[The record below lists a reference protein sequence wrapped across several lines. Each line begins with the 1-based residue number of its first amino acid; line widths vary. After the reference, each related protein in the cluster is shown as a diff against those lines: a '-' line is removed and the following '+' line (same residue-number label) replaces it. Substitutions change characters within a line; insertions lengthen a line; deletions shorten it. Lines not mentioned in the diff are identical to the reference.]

1 MRSRD
6 QKPVRLAVIGAG
18 VMGKRHVAA
27 AKRVAGVELVAV
39 VDTDLTQANA
49 AAGIAGCAAHG
60 DIAALAGK
68 IDAAVVAAPTAAHVP
83 CAAQLL
89 RAGTGCLVEKPLA
102 ATEAECRALIAAAK
116 EGGAVLQVGH
126 IERFNP
132 AIETLTCAALPPA
145 AITAIAARRMSASS
159 ARVLD
164 IDVVMDLM
172 VHDIDVVL
180 TLKKTPVAH
189 VSARGNDDHAVAL
202 VSFADGATATLT
214 ASRVTAT
221 RIRDL
226 DVVTPEEFFHVDY
239 IAKTATRSRRRGDG
253 GNFDVSALAVTG
265 ADALSAQLED
275 FVASLRG
282 GKTPRVTGEDALA
295 TMILTAQIRAALKA

>member
-1 MRSRD
+1 M
-6 QKPVRLAVIGAG
+6 KPVRLAVIGAG

-27 AKRVAGVELVAV
+27 AKRVAGVELIAV
-39 VDTDLTQANA
+39 VDPDLAQCRA
-49 AAGIAGCAAHG
+49 AAEIGGCAALA
-60 DIAALAGK
+60 DIESLAGK
-68 IDAAVVAAPTAAHVP
+68 IDAAIIAAPTGAHVP
-83 CAAQLL
+83 CATPLL
-89 RAGTGCLVEKPLA
+89 RGGIACLVEKPLA
-102 ATEAECRALIAAAK
+102 ATEAECRSLIAAAK
-116 EGGAVLQVGH
+116 DGGAVLQVGH

-132 AIETLTCAALPPA
+132 AIETLTYAGVPPA
-145 AITAIAARRMSASS
+145 SITALAARRMSAAS

-189 VSARGNDDHAVAL
+189 VSAGGNDDHAVAL
-202 VSFADGATATLT
+202 VSFTDGATATLT

-226 DVVTPEEFFHVDY
+226 DVVTPDAFFHVDY
-239 IAKTATRSRRRGDG
+239 IARTATKSRKRDNGHIESVD
-253 GNFDVSALAVTG
+253 LAVTG
-265 ADALSAQLED
+265 TDALSAQLED
-275 FVASLRG
+275 FLACVRN

-295 TMILTAQIRAALKA
+295 CMTLTAQIRAALKA

>member
-1 MRSRD
+1 MSSTAV
-6 QKPVRLAVIGAG
+6 KPVRLAVIGAG

-27 AKRVAGVELVAV
+27 AKRAAGLDLVGV
-39 VDTDLTQANA
+39 VDMDLTAAKA
-49 AAGIAGCAAHG
+49 AADIGGCAAHA
-60 DIAALAGK
+60 DIAALSGK
-68 IDAAVVAAPTAAHVP
+68 IDAAVIAVPTAAHVS
-83 CAAQLL
+83 CAAPLL
-89 RAGTGCLVEKPLA
+89 KAGIGCLVEKPLA

-116 EGGAVLQVGH
+116 DGGAVLQAGH

-132 AIETLTCAALPPA
+132 AIETLVYAGLPA
-145 AITAIAARRMSASS
+145 ASITALAARRMSAAS

-180 TLKKTPVAH
+180 TLKKTPVAS
-189 VSARGNDDHAVAL
+189 VSAKGSDDHAVA
-202 VSFADGATATLT
+202 VIGFADGATATLT

-226 DVVTPEEFFHVDY
+226 DVVTPDAFFHVDY
-239 IAKTATRSRRRGDG
+239 AARTASKSRRRDNGQ
-253 GNFDVSALAVTG
+253 FDVSELAVTG
-265 ADALSAQLED
+265 ADALTAQLED
-275 FVASLRG
+275 FAASLRG
-282 GKTPRVTGEDALA
+282 EKTPRVTAEDALA